1 MEETKNSALQQNMKY
16 ILILIGVVALILS
29 YFMGY
34 SKYQTNISDI
44 NDEISALETRYNDLK
59 SKESKREE
67 YEKMKKEAEEKYE
80 TVLSKFDAGLSAERI
95 IMDYHNIANQIGFSF
110 TSLSLSEPNLFWAFG
125 TENKDGMINS
135 GDTIPNGMIASVRS
149 YSIQVTGTYGNI
161 KDFIKQ
167 IMSDKA
173 KRRVPISMSFA
184 FDPTLH
190 TVSCNLNVME
200 YAVSSEDRT
209 ESVADIPIYN
219 QGIDNIFFTGMGS
232 GANTPQ

>member
-16 ILILIGVVALILS
+16 ILILIGVAVLVLS

-34 SKYQTNISDI
+34 SKYQTEIADI
-44 NDEISALETRYNDLK
+44 KDEISALETRYNDLK
-59 SKESKREE
+59 SKESKRGE
-67 YEKMKKEAEEKYE
+67 YQKKKKEAEEKYD
-80 TVLSKFDAGLSAERI
+80 TMLAKFDAGLSTKRI
-95 IMDYHNIANQIGFSF
+95 IMDCHNIASQIGLSF
-110 TSLSLSEPNLFWAFG
+110 TSLSMSEPKAFWVFG
-125 TENKDGMINS
+125 TEKKDGKVNS
-135 GDTIPNGMIASVRS
+135 KDQTSYEMMASVKN

-173 KRRVPISMSFA
+173 KRRVPFSMNFA

-200 YAVSSEDRT
+200 YAVSSKDRT

-232 GANTPQ
+232 AANTPQ